1 VTTPIRQR
9 DKERVMCTTFEI
21 GVRELDRRSS
31 DGIDV
36 QLLWHPRTN
45 RLFVAVADS
54 RSREAFELEVDGA
67 DALDVFRHP
76 YAYANPGYGDY
87 ALAS

>member
-1 VTTPIRQR
+1 
-9 DKERVMCTTFEI
+9 MCTTFEI

-45 RLFVAVADS
+45 QLFVAVDDARGGES
-54 RSREAFELEVDGA
+54 FELEVDGA
-67 DALDVFRHP
+67 DALDAFRHP
-76 YAYANPGYGDY
+76 YAYADPRYGDY